1 MKGIDVSV
9 SQGKIDWEKVKSE
22 VDFAILRC
30 GYGSDIAEQDDKQ
43 WLYNV
48 AECERL
54 GIPWG
59 VYLYS
64 YAMSLDEAD
73 SEAAHVLRL
82 LKGRKPALPVY
93 LDMEDADGYKA
104 KRGGIS
110 RSLATDI
117 CVRFCEKIKAAGY
130 IPGVYANLDW
140 TRNHLDMDRLSGYE
154 FWIAQY
160 NDVCTYTGSYGLW
173 QYTSKGRIDGVS
185 GNVDMNI
192 MYKDYL
198 KPRADVSWD
207 TAQKSLSVGG
217 EYSALCTLRN
227 SEMLAVRTTN
237 PEVVAIVRHQAG
249 YVSKRGQTGD
259 LYTIRAI
266 APGEARIIAATDGDS
281 ASFPVTAEGLD
292 A

>member
-9 SQGKIDWEKVKSE
+9 SQGKIDWKK
-22 VDFAILRC
+22 LRC
-30 GYGSDIAEQDDKQ
+30 GYGSDMAEQDDKQ
-43 WLYNV
+43 WSYNV
-48 AECERL
+48 AECERI
-54 GIPWG
+54 GIPFG

-64 YAMSLDEAD
+64 YAMDLDEAD

-82 LKGRKPALPVY
+82 LKGHNPALPVY

-104 KRGGIS
+104 ERGGIS

-117 CVRFCEKIKAAGY
+117 CVRFCEKVRASGY
-130 IPGVYANLDW
+130 VPGVYANLDW
-140 TRNHLDMDRLSGYE
+140 TRNHLDMDKLSTYE

-173 QYTSKGRIDGVS
+173 QYTSKGRVDGIS

-192 MYKDYL
+192 MYADYL

-217 EYSALCTLRN
+217 EYSALCTLRGSN
-227 SEMLAVRTTN
+227 VLAVRTTD
-237 PEVVAIVRHQAG
+237 PEVAAIVRHQAG
-249 YVSKRGQTGD
+249 YVSKRDQTGD

-266 APGEARIIAATDGDS
+266 APGEARVIAATDGDS
-281 ASFPVTAEGLD
+281 ASFPVIVE
-292 A
+292 

>member
-198 KPRADVSWD
+198 KPRANVSWIRRRSRFPWAASIPRCVRCEIPRCLPSGRQIRRLSPLCAIRRAMYPSAARRVIYIPSGRSLPARRASLPLL
-207 TAQKSLSVGG
+207 TAIPRLSL
-217 EYSALCTLRN
+217 
-227 SEMLAVRTTN
+227 
-237 PEVVAIVRHQAG
+237 
-249 YVSKRGQTGD
+249 
-259 LYTIRAI
+259 
-266 APGEARIIAATDGDS
+266 
-281 ASFPVTAEGLD
+281 
-292 A
+292 